1 MDSPVLRIAL
11 QVPLDKF
18 TLDVD
23 FDTTQR
29 VIGLFG
35 PSGSGKTTLLEAVAG
50 LRKKAQGIVMCG
62 DTVWMDSELGVH
74 LTTEKRGVGYVPQ
87 DHLLFPHFNVRGN
100 LEFGASRSRGGDQP
114 FESVFR
120 EVVEVLEL
128 EPLLNRRVSTISGGE
143 KQRVALGRALCSG
156 PRLLM
161 LDEPLSSLDIQL
173 RYRILPF
180 LVRVKEHFRIPM
192 LIVSHNPFEQQA
204 LCDEVIA
211 LGKGKV
217 LAQGNPTKVFTRS
230 DVYTTA
236 AEEGFQNVLQ
246 AKIVGHQKHS
256 TTLRLGEDGSGQ
268 EITMLRAN
276 HATGDVVMIGFPA
289 NDILVATQR
298 IDGVS
303 ARNQLRAT
311 IRHVQSVGHKQVI
324 TANVDIQNRHSVVIE
339 LTQDAVEELHL
350 GAGSQVSLIIK
361 SSSITIFG

>member
-1 MDSPVLRIAL
+1 ML

-23 FDTTQR
+23 FRTTRR

-50 LRKKAQGIVMCG
+50 LRRKSLGIVKCG
-62 DTVWMDSELGVH
+62 SNVWQDSARGIR

-87 DHLLFPHFNVRGN
+87 DHLLFPHFSVRGN
-100 LEFGASRSRGGDQP
+100 LEFGATRARSIGQD
-114 FESVFR
+114 FEAVFR
-120 EVVEVLEL
+120 EVVDVLEL
-128 EPLLNRRVSTISGGE
+128 GPLLDRRVSTISGGE

-180 LVRVKEHFRIPM
+180 LVRVRDHFRIPM

-211 LGKGKV
+211 LSKGKV
-217 LAQGNPTKVFTRS
+217 IAQGNPTEVFTRS
-230 DVYTTA
+230 DVYATA
-236 AEEGFQNVLQ
+236 AAEGFQNIMPAVVD
-246 AKIVGHQKHS
+246 KHQTHA
-256 TTLRLGEDGSGQ
+256 TTLRLGENGDAQ
-268 EITMLRAN
+268 EITMLRSDQGIGN
-276 HATGDVVMIGFPA
+276 QVMIGFPA
-289 NDILVATQR
+289 NEILIATQR
-298 IDGVS
+298 LQGVS
-303 ARNQLRAT
+303 ARNQLSAIIRT
-311 IRHVQSVGHKQVI
+311 IESVEHKKVI
-324 TANVDIQNRHSVVIE
+324 TADLDDQGQIPVVIE

-350 GAGSQVSLIIK
+350 SAGSTVSLIIK
-361 SSSITIFG
+361 SSSITIYG